1 MSPLL
6 ACGQPLVQPQAS
18 SQMGP
23 FQGPTPDPSSVDFL
37 ARAPSGAGGVQYWPH
52 DHAALPLCRVQV
64 LFPHFSPQP
73 PGSPFFPFM
82 GLPQLTP
89 KRALLQ

>member
-6 ACGQPLVQPQAS
+6 AGGQPLIQPPAS

-23 FQGPTPDPSSVDFL
+23 FQGPLLTPPAWTSL
-37 ARAPSGAGGVQYWPH
+37 ARAPSQGRGSSGFMTTL
-52 DHAALPLCRVQV
+52 ALPPCRVQV
-64 LFPHFSPQP
+64 LSLHFSPQP
-73 PGSPFFPFM
+73 PVNPFFPFT
-82 GLPQLTP
+82 GLSQLMP